1 MVMVTVPSTVG
12 MVGTPH
18 GAVLEGNRQVEEVD
32 EFFAVVCSDAE
43 LLRAEFEAIVEA
55 AWSSAPPPDPSPR
68 RRAEPPPGGAV
79 ADPPLAS
86 GPVGPN
92 LVTGV
97 RDGGARTRSPPTS
110 PGRCL

>member
-12 MVGTPH
+12 MVGTPPS
-18 GAVLEGNRQVEEVD
+18 AVLDGNRQVEEVD
-32 EFFAVVCSDAE
+32 EFLALVCSDEE

-55 AWSSAPPPDPSPR
+55 AWSSPPPPDPTPR

-79 ADPPLAS
+79 RTPLPAS
-86 GPVGPN
+86 GPVGPD

-97 RDGGARTRSPPTS
+97 RDGGARTRSPPTIT
-110 PGRCL
+110 